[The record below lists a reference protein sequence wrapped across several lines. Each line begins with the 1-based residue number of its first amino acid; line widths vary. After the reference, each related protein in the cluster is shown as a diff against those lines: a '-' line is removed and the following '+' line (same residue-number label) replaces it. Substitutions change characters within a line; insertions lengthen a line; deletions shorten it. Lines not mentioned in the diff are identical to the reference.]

1 MHVIPFKLLILQTQN
16 MCKSKAQDENR
27 FPCSCSRSLCSWN
40 WLNFFCRHCR
50 RWIADVSA
58 PLWANVQN
66 DLLTVHIVCI
76 SRCFFSFSPFHNN
89 KCDPIFVNKRIVR
102 SHMWAH
108 MIINSTH
115 STQRACVRV
124 WRRSGPKL
132 SIFKLHIY
140 YSLDGYTGI
149 HKHIRIF
156 DYQWNE
162 KGKKCGET
170 IEKKQNENIIMIE
183 NSLNCH
189 LMGQKIHSF
198 SRFTKTVIQCHDTEI
213 PRDSSVYS
221 VVLCLI
227 S

>member
-76 SRCFFSFSPFHNN
+76 SRCFFSFSFSPFHNN

-115 STQRACVRV
+115 STQRACVYDDV
-124 WRRSGPKL
+124 QVQNFQFS
-132 SIFKLHIY
+132 SYIFI
-140 YSLDGYTGI
+140 I
-149 HKHIRIF
+149 H
-156 DYQWNE
+156 W
-162 KGKKCGET
+162 
-170 IEKKQNENIIMIE
+170 
-183 NSLNCH
+183 
-189 LMGQKIHSF
+189 
-198 SRFTKTVIQCHDTEI
+198 TVIQAYTNTFAF
-213 PRDSSVYS
+213 
-221 VVLCLI
+221 LI
-227 S
+227 INGMKKVKNAEKPLRKSKTKI